1 MPKLI
6 IIIIIITIII
16 IIIIII
22 IITLFKEIP
31 LAGFRIPKPWIVDS
45 TDLTELP
52 GFRIPDY
59 LTWGDTYSRREF

>member
-1 MPKLI
+1 MLMTACLCFVAERLRLPKL
-6 IIIIIITIII
+6 II

-52 GFRIPDY
+52 
-59 LTWGDTYSRREF
+59 